1 MKVQATEQ
9 GGTTAFYDVKTQGQL
24 ANFEDVFVATQQQ
37 QEVAQE
43 ATQEKV
49 RELSFKEMVALE
61 HKAIVALRQGDL
73 IGHERYVKEL
83 SGYQGALER
92 VNAAAEAEAVEANM
106 NNGIFPEDAPKSVK
120 RFVSGLSLKER
131 MMLFTQ
137 VAVQEIIANAYQDA
151 NGHWHVRY
159 KDEPGYVD
167 IFEQPD
173 FSYTELVEKMLAH
186 LELNRKYMTKQ
197 DYADQ
202 LSLLLNFKEAA
213 EGY

>member
-1 MKVQATEQ
+1 MRVQATEQ
-9 GGTTAFYDVKTQGQL
+9 GGTTAFYDVTTQGQL

-120 RFVSGLSLKER
+120 RFVSGLSMKER
-131 MMLFTQ
+131 MILFTQ
-137 VAVQEIIANAYQDA
+137 VAVQEIIANAYQDG
-151 NGHWHVRY
+151 NGHWRVRHR
-159 KDEPGYVD
+159 DEPGYID

-186 LELNRKYMTKQ
+186 LEFNRKYMTEQ
-197 DYADQ
+197 EYADQ
-202 LSLLLNFKEAA
+202 LSLLLDFKEAT